1 MAINKI
7 KLKQIDADFSGLV
20 GQYGSGYFATT
31 GQLSSL
37 SGISVKYSDLTST
50 QFVYQTGNQNISGNK
65 VLFSRPTLSGT
76 GILSNNQSGLAMLSE
91 VVTRNGSETIT
102 GPKIFDAGGVT
113 FTNSDVNFQF
123 QNINFEGAVF
133 TFDADSANDFAS
145 SFSNTFVNTTS
156 NQVIGGL
163 KNFTNGI
170 RVNGTGVLLSG
181 QSVGNIS
188 GSSISGASIFGNT
201 LLVASGFSGVSVS
214 GASIFG
220 SNMLAT
226 SISGTSVSGA
236 SIFGNTIRT
245 TSISGTS
252 VSGAFV
258 VANSFS
264 GSALNA
270 NSSTNLNIGTL
281 LATDNINF
289 QFPAGTTAYQL
300 TNTFFAPNSDSTR
313 ALGQASPRR
322 WSIVYAGT
330 ATINTS
336 DLNLKTEISEIPDAW
351 LDAWQ
356 EVNYTR
362 YKFKDA
368 VAQKGI
374 SGARWHIGLIAQDI
388 HEKFQSH
395 GLDAFEI
402 GMLCY
407 DKWDS
412 YTDPDG
418 KIIPSG
424 EIWSIRPDECQ
435 FMEMALTRRSLNRL
449 KSGISI

>member
-1 MAINKI
+1 
-7 KLKQIDADFSGLV
+7 LKTF
-20 GQYGSGYFATT
+20 
-31 GQLSSL
+31 
-37 SGISVKYSDLTST
+37 
-50 QFVYQTGNQNISGNK
+50 
-65 VLFSRPTLSGT
+65 FSRPSLTGT
-76 GILSNNQSGLAMLSE
+76 GILSNNQSGLAMLGE
-91 VVTRNGSETIT
+91 VVTRKESETIT

-113 FTNSDVNFQF
+113 FTNSDTNFQF
-123 QNINFEGAVF
+123 QNVNFESAVF

-156 NQVIGGL
+156 NQVLGGF
-163 KNFTNGI
+163 KTFNSGI
-170 RVNGTGVLLSG
+170 RTTS
-181 QSVGNIS
+181 IS
-188 GSSISGASIFGNT
+188 GTSVSGASIFGNT
-201 LLVASGFSGVSVS
+201 IGT
-214 GASIFG
+214 
-220 SNMLAT
+220 N

-300 TNTFFAPNSDSTR
+300 TNTFFAPVNSGTR
-313 ALGQASPRR
+313 ALGQPTRA
-322 WSIVYAGT
+322 WSAVYAST
-330 ATINTS
+330 TSIQTS
-336 DLNLKTEISEIPDAW
+336 DENLKTEMSKIPDAW
-351 LDAWQ
+351 LDAWE
-356 EVNYTR
+356 EVDYVR

-368 VAQKGI
+368 VAQKGL
-374 SGARWHIGLIAQDI
+374 SGARWHIGHIAQDI
-388 HEKFQSH
+388 YQKFQNKN
-395 GLDAFEI
+395 LDAFEI

-407 DKWDS
+407 DKWEEYVDV
-412 YTDPDG
+412 DG
-418 KIIPSG
+418 KIVPSG

-435 FMEMALTRRSLNRL
+435 FMEMALNRRTLNRL
-449 KSGISI
+449 KSGIIV